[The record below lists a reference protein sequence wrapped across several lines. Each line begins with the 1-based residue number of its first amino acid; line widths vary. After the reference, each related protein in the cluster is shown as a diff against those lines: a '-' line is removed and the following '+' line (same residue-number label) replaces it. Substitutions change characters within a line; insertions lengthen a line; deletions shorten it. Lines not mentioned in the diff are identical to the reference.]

1 MNYKAILSDEGVFT
15 AFKGGDPNA
24 FTKVYEALK
33 SVLYACTIRLVEVPE
48 DAEDLTVQAF
58 MKVWERRESM
68 ESMAHLKNFLFIVA
82 RNSAI
87 NFLEAKKRSRAEL
100 ASEVAEELDSHDC
113 WKYSNDQLFADL
125 VSDILAII
133 EKMPQ
138 LRGRVFRMRYLE
150 ERSVNEVAEKLG
162 LSVQSVYWHTKEALA
177 QARAALQ
184 KKPEFSPTVFSLLFI
199 LFFALG
205 S

>member
-1 MNYKAILSDEGVFT
+1 MNYKAILSDESAFT
-15 AFKGGDPNA
+15 AFKSGDAGA

-33 SVLYACTIRLVEVPE
+33 GVVYGFTIRLVELPE

-68 ESMAHLKNFLFIVA
+68 ESMAHLKNFLFIIA

-87 NFLEAKKRSRAEL
+87 NFLEAKKRSRLEL
-100 ASEVAEELDSHDC
+100 TIEVAEELDNHEC

-125 VSDILAII
+125 VSDVLAII
-133 EKMPQ
+133 EKMPR

-150 ERSVNEVAEKLG
+150 ERSVNEVADVLG

-177 QARAALQ
+177 QARTALQ
-184 KKPEFSPTVFSLLFI
+184 KKSEFSSPVFSFLLLLF
-199 LFFALG
+199 FVLG